1 VALETQLEC
10 NPKGEKLS
18 VVDDGEVG
26 EDDKEN
32 LFEVEKRLENEDEE
46 EDPPSPPSPPPPPP
60 LPPPRLCFSC
70 VASAAAHT
78 VKHCP
83 IFVFSPHHRM
93 QLIQNQTNQAN
104 QANRTRN
111 SPTSSSSSP
120 PPPPPPP
127 LPPPTS
133 SYSYSLN
140 NSSQI
145 MIITPLTPYPFFF
158 SPQIQTRSMTNKLHQ
173 IQLVCFPFT
182 KHNTKQNKT
191 RHTPPH
197 PQKTNQPT
205 STQQQKQQ
213 RSL

>member
-46 EDPPSPPSPPPPPP
+46 EDPPSPPSPPSPPP

-111 SPTSSSSSP
+111 SPTTSSSP
-120 PPPPPPP
+120 SPPPPP

-133 SYSYSLN
+133 SNSYSLN

-158 SPQIQTRSMTNKLHQ
+158 LHK
-173 IQLVCFPFT
+173 F
-182 KHNTKQNKT
+182 KQD
-191 RHTPPH
+191 
-197 PQKTNQPT
+197 Q
-205 STQQQKQQ
+205 
-213 RSL
+213 

>member
-10 NPKGEKLS
+10 NPKGEKLA

-26 EDDKEN
+26 EDGKEN

-46 EDPPSPPSPPPPPP
+46 EDPPSPPPPPP
-60 LPPPRLCFSC
+60 LPPPRLCFSS

-83 IFVFSPHHRM
+83 IFLFSPHHRM
-93 QLIQNQTNQAN
+93 QLIQKQTKQAN
-104 QANRTRN
+104 QANRTRL
-111 SPTSSSSSP
+111 SPTSSS

-145 MIITPLTPYPFFF
+145 MIIIPLTPYPFFF
-158 SPQIQTRSMTNKLHQ
+158 PTNS
-173 IQLVCFPFT
+173 
-182 KHNTKQNKT
+182 N
-191 RHTPPH
+191 
-197 PQKTNQPT
+197 
-205 STQQQKQQ
+205 
-213 RSL
+213 

>member
-10 NPKGEKLS
+10 NPKGEKLA

-46 EDPPSPPSPPPPPP
+46 EDPPSLPPPPPP
-60 LPPPRLCFSC
+60 PWLCFSS

-83 IFVFSPHHRM
+83 ILVFSPHHRM
-93 QLIQNQTNQAN
+93 QLIQKQTNQANQAN
-104 QANRTRN
+104 QANRTRL
-111 SPTSSSSSP
+111 SPTSSSSP
-120 PPPPPPP
+120 PPPL

-145 MIITPLTPYPFFF
+145 MIIICLTPYPLFF
-158 SPQIQTRSMTNKLHQ
+158 PQIQTRSMTNKLHQ

-182 KHNTKQNKT
+182 KHNTKQN
-191 RHTPPH
+191 
-197 PQKTNQPT
+197 
-205 STQQQKQQ
+205 
-213 RSL
+213 

>member
-60 LPPPRLCFSC
+60 LPPPRLCFSS

-111 SPTSSSSSP
+111 SPTSSSSSSSSSP
-120 PPPPPPP
+120 PPPP
-127 LPPPTS
+127 S
-133 SYSYSLN
+133 SSYSYSYSLN

-158 SPQIQTRSMTNKLHQ
+158 STNSNKINDKQTSPNSTCLLSFHQ
-173 IQLVCFPFT
+173 AQH
-182 KHNTKQNKT
+182 KTKQN
-191 RHTPPH
+191 
-197 PQKTNQPT
+197 
-205 STQQQKQQ
+205 
-213 RSL
+213 